1 MEARGR
7 RNYASGASVHA
18 CARVS
23 QDMQLTGN
31 KRLQKSIPPP
41 PTTRKH
47 NHRAQGP
54 QQNTQKGKKKKK
66 KHEQTYTKPQ

>member
-41 PTTRKH
+41 PTTH
-47 NHRAQGP
+47 TETQGP
-54 QQNTQKGKKKKK
+54 QQNTQKEKKKKN
-66 KHEQTYTKPQ
+66 HEQTYTKPQ